1 MLRCMNCGHHNA
13 HLTTDCASCGIP
25 LNKNN
30 TVNTEPPAA
39 DPGSGGSNHRPKPE
53 QTACWNCG
61 TQHAP
66 TASNCS
72 QCGVPLRSPVVANQ
86 VVKSANVLNFN

>member
-1 MLRCMNCGHHNA
+1 MFQCMNCGHRNA

-25 LNKNN
+25 LDKNN
-30 TVNTEPPAA
+30 TVNTEPPAS
-39 DPGSGGSNHRPKPE
+39 SGNNHQPKSDRVV
-53 QTACWNCG
+53 CWNCG
-61 TQHAP
+61 TGHAP
-66 TASNCS
+66 TASSCS